1 MTNPTKSRRTETA
14 ALPTSELFAQTHR
27 ALCWG
32 RWADARVLLDLL
44 GRRSD
49 NREYLPAYSAYDQ
62 GHAGE
67 RAQFAAVLQDRI
79 NLVNRKAGGL

>member
-1 MTNPTKSRRTETA
+1 MQHTQFDSKSAA
-14 ALPTSELFAQTHR
+14 ALPTSELFALTHR
-27 ALCWG
+27 SLCWG
-32 RWADARVLLDLL
+32 AWGHARALLDLL

-49 NREYLPAYSAYDQ
+49 NVDTLPAYSAYDQ

-79 NLVNRKAGGL
+79 DLVNSKVGGL